1 MVILDF
7 VRKMKK
13 KIQDNIQGM
22 FQTITENSI
31 ALVQKIAKTKT
42 LLEKMDDHMVTFIVC
57 NHLMLLMIYNL
68 LIHVLLMLILVFLQ
82 VYTTLLF
89 YFC

>member
-22 FQTITENSI
+22 FQTITENNI

>member
-1 MVILDF
+1 MVTLDF

-13 KIQDNIQGM
+13 KIQDNIHGM
-22 FQTITENSI
+22 FQTITENNI
-31 ALVQKIAKTKT
+31 ALVQKFAKTTT
-42 LLEKMDDHMVTFIVC
+42 LLEKMDDHMVTLIVC

-68 LIHVLLMLILVFLQ
+68 SIHVLLMLILVFVQ
-82 VYTTLLF
+82 VYTTFLF

>member
-68 LIHVLLMLILVFLQ
+68 LIHVLLMLISVFLQ